1 MLKIDACSSCR
12 LQSTYRWTQC
22 VLEAITEHTLQIQKK
37 KKKKK
42 DIPPKDD
49 RADKYISTDKNRRFA
64 YGRNF

>member
-1 MLKIDACSSCR
+1 MPVHLAGYNQHIGEHSVFWKQLQNIHCR
-12 LQSTYRWTQC
+12 Y
-22 VLEAITEHTLQIQKK
+22 KK